1 MAREPLLMAAA
12 GKKGVGKTWQHMIM
26 LNQYVTGDP
35 YRNIVGRKVLIM
47 DINDEYGVFGVPTI
61 ALDNVPL
68 FTVHPTVEI
77 RRIMPFFPDGRRFT
91 LDEWANALFH
101 VLKRFQNGMLVI
113 EDFNKFFGDHMPV
126 DLIGAL
132 ATQRHVGLD
141 VLMSY
146 QSIGRI
152 NTKIWGNLNVL
163 RFHKNIESVDKHKE
177 KFPDKYEM
185 MRIAEIIIDS
195 EYSKGNIRFFVY
207 VNMDEEKI
215 HGEFSNEVR
224 DEAIATYIYENYNSL
239 MRPLLLQKQAGKKK
253 YTDQAAMELVKQ
265 KIIDTYFTVAK
276 T

>member
-1 MAREPLLMAAA
+1 MAREPILMAAA

-26 LNQYVTGDP
+26 LNQYVKGDP
-35 YRNIVGRKVLIM
+35 YRNIIGRKVLIM

-77 RRIMPFFPDGRRFT
+77 RRIQPFFPDGRRFT
-91 LDEWANALFH
+91 LDEWCNALYY
-101 VLKRFQNGMLVI
+101 VLKRFQNGLLVI

-126 DLIGAL
+126 DLIGSL

-141 VLMSY
+141 ILMSY

-185 MRIAEIIIDS
+185 MRIAEILIDN
-195 EYSKGNIRFFVY
+195 EYSAGNIRFFVY

-215 HGEFSNEVR
+215 HGEFS
-224 DEAIATYIYENYNSL
+224 DEARDAAINHYIYENYNNL
-239 MRPLLLQKQAGKKK
+239 MRPLLLQKESGKKK
-253 YTDQAAMELVKQ
+253 YKEEVAKQMVHDKIVK
-265 KIIDTYFTVAK
+265 TYFKIAV
-276 T
+276 